1 MKLSPRVLAK
11 AGRGFRAVIIRIAP
25 PQPRIAPL
33 SQELL
38 PLSLR
43 EGAFLAFPFGEGA
56 ARRRRQTVKKLLN
69 KLAGCNEGRPV
80 LHFLRPALLRKAEA
94 RASGLRSPSGCP
106 RPCGRLWRR
115 SHPQNRL
122 CRFEGRIP
130 PPPVADEGGR
140 RPSEQRSA
148 GGGSALH
155 DYCELRG
162 SVGTTASSII
172 FLIAPRPRCGGS
184 RVSGGNLRVAAPSAS
199 LKLGA
204 LAVK

>member
-1 MKLSPRVLAK
+1 MKHCFFAAGFSCRARLSKKYRTNLRDAMK
-11 AGRGFRAVIIRIAP
+11 GG
-25 PQPRIAPL
+25 QPFI
-33 SQELL
+33 
-38 PLSLR
+38 
-43 EGAFLAFPFGEGA
+43 
-56 ARRRRQTVKKLLN
+56 
-69 KLAGCNEGRPV
+69 
-80 LHFLRPALLRKAEA
+80 FLRPALLRKAEA

-115 SHPQNRL
+115 SYPQNRL

>member
-1 MKLSPRVLAK
+1 MYVA
-11 AGRGFRAVIIRIAP
+11 
-25 PQPRIAPL
+25 
-33 SQELL
+33 
-38 PLSLR
+38 
-43 EGAFLAFPFGEGA
+43 
-56 ARRRRQTVKKLLN
+56 
-69 KLAGCNEGRPV
+69 
-80 LHFLRPALLRKAEA
+80 
-94 RASGLRSPSGCP
+94 
-106 RPCGRLWRR
+106 
-115 SHPQNRL
+115 
-122 CRFEGRIP
+122 EGRIP

-172 FLIAPRPRCGGS
+172 FLIAPRPRCGRS

>member
-1 MKLSPRVLAK
+1 MARKTVSAVSFSQKGLALCQRPSTLRK
-11 AGRGFRAVIIRIAP
+11 A
-25 PQPRIAPL
+25 
-33 SQELL
+33 
-38 PLSLR
+38 
-43 EGAFLAFPFGEGA
+43 
-56 ARRRRQTVKKLLN
+56 QTVKKVAD
-69 KLAGCNEGRPV
+69 KLAGCNEGRPA
-80 LHFLRPALLRKAEA
+80 LHFFLRPALLRKAEA

-115 SHPQNRL
+115 SYPQNQL

-199 LKLGA
+199 L
-204 LAVK
+204 